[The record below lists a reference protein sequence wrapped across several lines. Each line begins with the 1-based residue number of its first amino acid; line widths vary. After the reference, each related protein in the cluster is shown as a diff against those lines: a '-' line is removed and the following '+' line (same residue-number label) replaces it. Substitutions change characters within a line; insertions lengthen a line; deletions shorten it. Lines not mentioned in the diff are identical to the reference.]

1 MDWSSFSD
9 WGSLASI
16 VGATV
21 ATVGLAVVGYQV
33 TGAKRAAEQTR
44 KAIADVLTFGSGNLA
59 ATLIQEI
66 KFVLQKG
73 QWQVGYHQCHTL
85 RTLLGGLKTTGLSS
99 ERIQLIDDAMVSLT
113 DIENDLDAAIRKERA
128 PRGADHFNASLS
140 RIQVTLENILSEAAS
155 ELGG

>member
-1 MDWSSFSD
+1 M
-9 WGSLASI
+9 GQQAK
-16 VGATV
+16 GAR
-21 ATVGLAVVGYQV
+21 
-33 TGAKRAAEQTR
+33 RAAEQTK

-85 RTLLGGLKTTGLSS
+85 RTLIGELKTTGLSS

-113 DIENDLDAAIRKERA
+113 NIENDLDTAIRKERP

-155 ELGG
+155 GRGG